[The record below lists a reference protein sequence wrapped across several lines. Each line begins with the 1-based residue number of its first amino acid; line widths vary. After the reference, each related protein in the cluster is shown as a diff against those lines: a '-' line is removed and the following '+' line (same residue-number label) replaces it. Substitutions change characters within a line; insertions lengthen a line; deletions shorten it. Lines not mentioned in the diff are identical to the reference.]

1 MDARNEAP
9 HRARNGAL
17 GAAAAS
23 PAIGEQGPQTPR
35 RAVRALL
42 GCARRTAVLVA
53 RRRIRQPRANV
64 GRTVAFADATSARV
78 YRETVVERDAPDS
91 PAVLLVSFR
100 LRWIR
105 SDAMHAAFRVES
117 ELNTILFA
125 GFPGLVSKL
134 WLRHDQ
140 RGVYRGIYQ
149 WDGPERAV
157 SYARAMW
164 WILALVSEPG
174 SVHYAV
180 LPGLD
185 RDEVLQDPGVVD
197 ALVAAPGGWWRPSV
211 EGATVG

>member
-1 MDARNEAP
+1 
-9 HRARNGAL
+9 
-17 GAAAAS
+17 
-23 PAIGEQGPQTPR
+23 
-35 RAVRALL
+35 
-42 GCARRTAVLVA
+42 
-53 RRRIRQPRANV
+53 
-64 GRTVAFADATSARV
+64 
-78 YRETVVERDAPDS
+78 
-91 PAVLLVSFR
+91 
-100 LRWIR
+100 
-105 SDAMHAAFRVES
+105 MHAAFRVES